1 MNQRPA
7 IYAFAN
13 HVFLQIKV
21 ALDPKC
27 ILNADKV
34 VRIEA

>member
-1 MNQRPA
+1 
-7 IYAFAN
+7 
-13 HVFLQIKV
+13 VFLQIKV

-34 VRIEA
+34 ARIEA